1 MHIIVNGERREIEGN
16 ITVSDLLEKLGVDV
30 RKAAVE
36 CNRAIVPKSLHAETE
51 VAEGDEIEI
60 VAFIGGG

>member
-16 ITVSDLLEKLGVDV
+16 ITVSVLLEKLGVDV

-36 CNRAIVPKSLHAETE
+36 RNRAIVPKSLHAATE